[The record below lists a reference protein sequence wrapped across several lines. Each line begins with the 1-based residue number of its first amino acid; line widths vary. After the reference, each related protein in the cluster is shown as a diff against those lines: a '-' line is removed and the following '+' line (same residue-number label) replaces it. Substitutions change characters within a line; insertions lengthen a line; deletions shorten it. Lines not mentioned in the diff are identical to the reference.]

1 MQQRNVSRTALPRVM
16 LSENALDA
24 MLRRHMIDS
33 TSEVEKTTFEP
44 SGKLGAVKKGSRKST

>member
-1 MQQRNVSRTALPRVM
+1 M